1 MLLSG
6 KTGGFSHRPFV
17 SGRCWLSHT
26 DISCLSD
33 TVVSDGIIYLQCYL
47 INSQRT
53 IVYGY
58 SSLKIFLESILGIY
72 ILVKLSIIL
81 LVYE

>member
-6 KTGGFSHRPFV
+6 KTGGLCYRPFV
-17 SGRCWLSHT
+17 PGRSWLSHT
-26 DISCLSD
+26 DVSCLSD
-33 TVVSDGIIYLQCYL
+33 TVVSDGIIYMQCYL
-47 INSQRT
+47 INSRRT
-53 IVYGY
+53 IVYAY